1 MNRFK
6 VFNDPI
12 HGFISIESA
21 LIFKLIEHPW
31 FQRLRRIKQLG
42 LTDYV
47 YPGAIHTRF
56 HHAIGAYHIMRQALW
71 TLRRKGHE
79 ISKQEE
85 EAALIAILLHD
96 MGHGP
101 FSHTLEKCLIPEVN
115 HERITILFMEH
126 LNAQFNGELD
136 LALDIFHD
144 RYPRRF
150 FHDLVS
156 SQLDMDRLDYLSRD
170 SFFTG
175 VNEGNV
181 NHARIIDMIDVL
193 DDHIVV
199 EAKGIHSI
207 EKFLQSRRFMYWQ
220 VYLHKTVVCAE
231 SMLVKIMERALELHE
246 ETGKLTASPVLQ
258 FFLDNRVD
266 VDRFLR
272 DDKVLDTF
280 AKLDDYDI
288 FSAVKEW
295 MNHEDAVLSYLC
307 RCLIDRKLFKIEVF
321 DEAVGFDLD
330 LKRQEVAEAL
340 HTHKDA
346 VKHAVYTFAMSH
358 SLYDKNQT
366 RIKILYKN
374 GKVREISEASEQWDE
389 KSWLKN
395 TTKYYLCTPKL
406 G

>member
-101 FSHTLEKCLIPEVN
+101 FSHTLEKCLIPDVN
-115 HERITILFMEH
+115 HERITILFMER

-231 SMLVKIMERALELHE
+231 SMLVKIMERALELHK
-246 ETGKLTASPVLQ
+246 ETGNLTAGPVLQ

-272 DDKVLDTF
+272 DDAVLDTTISF
-280 AKLDDYDI
+280 PPYKTGGITMRPCWLT
-288 FSAVKEW
+288 SADV
-295 MNHEDAVLSYLC
+295 
-307 RCLIDRKLFKIEVF
+307 
-321 DEAVGFDLD
+321 
-330 LKRQEVAEAL
+330 
-340 HTHKDA
+340 
-346 VKHAVYTFAMSH
+346 
-358 SLYDKNQT
+358 
-366 RIKILYKN
+366 
-374 GKVREISEASEQWDE
+374 
-389 KSWLKN
+389 
-395 TTKYYLCTPKL
+395 
-406 G
+406 